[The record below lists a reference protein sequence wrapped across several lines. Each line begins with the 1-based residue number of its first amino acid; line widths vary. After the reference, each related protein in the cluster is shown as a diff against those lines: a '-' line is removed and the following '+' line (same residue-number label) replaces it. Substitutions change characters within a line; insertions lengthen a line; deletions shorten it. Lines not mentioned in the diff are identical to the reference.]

1 LLPRKRR
8 ALPHQPRLLRAF
20 PHKELYIMILSALA
34 VTSII
39 VAFSGLVLPLAA
51 CIKGN

>member
-1 LLPRKRR
+1 
-8 ALPHQPRLLRAF
+8 
-20 PHKELYIMILSALA
+20 MIITALA